1 MPEQEKKKDMAENQ
15 PQRTKKEALMERVRG
30 RNPDL
35 DLADEEVLYGR
46 IGDDYDDYE
55 KRLGEYADREKRMED
70 MLRND
75 PKNAQWL
82 ADMAAG
88 KDPWVAVVERLGV
101 DGITELLNDPEK
113 KAAYEEAN
121 RTYAERL
128 AREQEIDAEYER
140 NIEESRKMREQLD
153 GQYGEETVD
162 AALAVIDQMSKDYI
176 MGKVTPEAFDMALKV
191 VKRDADLENARSE
204 GEIAGRNAK
213 IEERLRNM
221 EGGDGLP
228 VMGGSSGAP
237 KQKRNLNIFDY
248 AEAAK

>member
-1 MPEQEKKKDMAENQ
+1 MAENQ
-15 PQRTKKEALMERVRG
+15 PQKSKREVLIERIG
-30 RNPDL
+30 AKYPDL
-35 DLADEEVLYGR
+35 DLTDEEVLYGR
-46 IGDDYDDYE
+46 IGDDYDDSE
-55 KRLGEYADREKRMED
+55 KRLGEYAEREQRMED

-75 PKNAQWL
+75 PKNAQFL

-88 KDPWVAVVERLGV
+88 KDPWIAVVERLGV

-121 RTYAERL
+121 KAYAERV
-128 AREQEIDAEYER
+128 AQEKELEAEANR
-140 NIEESRKMREQLD
+140 NAEESARFVEQMNA
-153 GQYGEETVD
+153 QYGEEVVD
-162 AALAVIDQMSKDYI
+162 AALMVLDKMMKDYI
-176 MGKVTPEAFDMALKV
+176 MSKVTPEAFDIALKV
-191 VKRDADLENARSE
+191 VKRDADLENARTE

-213 IEERLRNM
+213 IEEKLRNM

-228 VMGGSSGAP
+228 VMGGSSAAP